1 MLSVGK
7 KILVPI
13 DGSPQS
19 DKAAEE
25 AVRLALAGESTFKST
40 LHAILVLPGM
50 RAPSFTD
57 FFPSLPATERPD
69 WEENRKRIFYVVVLS
84 DTAATAGGPV
94 LAGRRRL
101 RPRVHR
107 AGARHADRV
116 VGDRRGR
123 DQRPGI
129 GHRRDGARRRGPG
142 LRDRTGAAHLAVPPF
157 VTSRTS

>member
-25 AVRLALAGESTFKST
+25 AVRLALAGDSTFKSS

-69 WEENRKRIFYVVVLS
+69 WEENRKRIFYVVEK
-84 DTAATAGGPV
+84 AAAETDVPIKSLVVYGDAAEEILAYADQEEIDVIVIGSSG
-94 LAGRRRL
+94 AGRVKRTL
-101 RPRVHR
+101 LGSVSTKV
-107 AGARHADRV
+107 ALHAKQSVYIVR
-116 VGDRRGR
+116 
-123 DQRPGI
+123 
-129 GHRRDGARRRGPG
+129 
-142 LRDRTGAAHLAVPPF
+142 
-157 VTSRTS
+157 